1 MNQSPLSRRRLL
13 GIGFGLVGAVALAAC
28 SGSPSASAPTT
39 APAQSSSAPTTAP
52 PANATPAGAANAT
65 PTTAT
70 SAATSA
76 SPTAAP
82 AAAANPSGAGGSIQ
96 VATRT
101 GSDAQIMT
109 QTAQTFT
116 KNTGIKTTAVAYGPE
131 PDYWSKV
138 AALFATKQL
147 ADVVWAST
155 GNLFGLANR
164 GIFHELDSI
173 IKADNYDLS
182 DYVPNAL
189 KSLTLKGQLYAMPWG
204 THPGN
209 GGLVYSVA
217 ALNDAGFT
225 KITDDPTSILDWT
238 YDTLMQ
244 AAIKTTKR
252 TGDQVDVYGY
262 FPGNDYLS
270 LTNVIGAFGGDFLNA
285 DGTKL
290 TMDTPEFQKGMQ
302 WVYDAYVTNKVAP
315 APTASLNSDQLFDS
329 KKLAM
334 ELSGYWGQF
343 QPGIKDDTFK
353 WNDSLQPTG
362 PAGKRGTHLTIN
374 GQTIGATTKDQKSAW
389 EFMKFIMSPEQ
400 NVQIV
405 LSGGGRPAARKSVLD
420 SPILMQKMKSHK
432 VWVQAIETAEP
443 WRQPANFRWPEFN
456 TTIQQAFADVWVGKQ
471 PLDQAIPN
479 ATKLLQAV
487 LDKPANS

>member
-1 MNQSPLSRRRLL
+1 MNPSRLSRRRLF
-13 GIGFGLVGAVALAAC
+13 GFTAGLAGALVVASCSSSAPAAAPTA
-28 SGSPSASAPTT
+28 SGAAPTT
-39 APAQSSSAPTTAP
+39 APSAA
-52 PANATPAGAANAT
+52 AT
-65 PTTAT
+65 PTTAA
-70 SAATSA
+70 SAAAKPT
-76 SPTAAP
+76 PTAAP
-82 AAAANPSGAGGSIQ
+82 AASNPNGATGGSIQ

-101 GSDAQIMT
+101 GSDAQVMT
-109 QTAQTFT
+109 QTVQTFS
-116 KNTGIKTTAVAYGPE
+116 KNTGIKATAVAYGPE
-131 PDYWSKV
+131 PDYWTKV
-138 AALFATKQL
+138 EALFATKQL

-189 KSLTLKGQLYAMPWG
+189 ASLSLKGKLYAMPWG

-217 ALNDAGFT
+217 ALNAAGFT
-225 KITDDPTSILDWT
+225 KITDDPTTILDWT

-270 LTNVIGAFGGDFLNA
+270 LTNVLGAYGADFLNA

-290 TMDTPEFQKGMQ
+290 TMDTPEFLKGMR

-315 APTASLNSDQLFDS
+315 TPTATLNSDQLFDS

-374 GQTIGATTKDQKSAW
+374 GQTMSAVTKNDKGAW
-389 EFMKFIMSPEQ
+389 EFLKFIMSPEQ

-405 LSGGGRPAARKSVLD
+405 LSGGGRPAARKSVLND
-420 SPILMQKMKSHK
+420 ATLMAKMKSHK

-443 WRQPANFRWPEFN
+443 WRQPANFRWPEFS
-456 TTIQQAFADVWVGKQ
+456 TTIQQAFADAWIGKQ
-471 PLDQAIPN
+471 TLEQAIPN
-479 ATKLLQAV
+479 ATKLLQSV
-487 LDKPANS
+487 LDKPASS